1 MTHALDLEA
10 WEWMLSGSQMFRG
23 QVSTFSS
30 EAIAAPSG
38 LPGWS
43 RAHVIAHVAANAE
56 ALRRLTHWAS
66 SGEERL
72 MYASREARDAE
83 IESGSALP
91 SEELL
96 EWLYTSDR
104 QLIEEL
110 KALSPE
116 SWSALVVTAQ
126 GREVPALEILWMRS
140 RETWI
145 HGVDLAGSATFHEM
159 PVSFL
164 ERLVFEVCSKF
175 ANPDRPTVHVVAT
188 DLDKQWVISGGNEDV
203 EVRGSLPDLASWLTG
218 RGSDRIA
225 TPSGE
230 PVISLGPWL

>member
-1 MTHALDLEA
+1 MTRALDLEA
-10 WEWMLSGSQMFRG
+10 WEWMLSGSRMFRG
-23 QVSTFSS
+23 QLSTFNP
-30 EAIAAPSG
+30 EAIAAPSR

-91 SEELL
+91 IKELL
-96 EWLYTSDR
+96 EWLHTSDR

-110 KALSPE
+110 EALSPE
-116 SWSALVVTAQ
+116 SWSALVITAQ
-126 GREVPALEILWMRS
+126 GREIPALDILWMRS

-145 HGVDLAGSATFHEM
+145 HGVDLDGSATFNAM
-159 PVSFL
+159 PVAFL
-164 ERLVFEVCSKF
+164 KRLVFEACSKF
-175 ANPDRPTVHVVAT
+175 DNPNHPTVHVVAT
-188 DLDKQWVISGGNEDV
+188 DHIEQWAIRGGNEVV
-203 EVRGSLPDLASWLTG
+203 EVRGSLPDLATWLTG
-218 RGSDRIA
+218 RGSDRLA

-230 PVISLGPWL
+230 PVPSLGPWL

>member
-1 MTHALDLEA
+1 MTHAPDPEA

-23 QVSTFSS
+23 QLTTFSS
-30 EAIAAPSG
+30 EAIAEPSR

-43 RAHVIAHVAANAE
+43 RAHVIAHVAANAD

-72 MYASREARDAE
+72 MYASREARNAE

-91 SEELL
+91 AEELL
-96 EWLYTSDR
+96 EWLETSDR

-110 KALSPE
+110 KGLSPE

-145 HGVDLAGSATFHEM
+145 HGVDLDGSATFNTM
-159 PVSFL
+159 PVAFL

-175 ANPDRPTVHVVAT
+175 ANPDRPTVHAIAT
-188 DLDKQWVISGGNEDV
+188 DLDKQWVIRGGSKVV
-203 EVRGSLPDLASWLTG
+203 EARGTLPDLASWLTG
-218 RGSDRIA
+218 RGSDRVA
-225 TPSGE
+225 MPSGE

>member
-1 MTHALDLEA
+1 
-10 WEWMLSGSQMFRG
+10 
-23 QVSTFSS
+23 
-30 EAIAAPSG
+30 
-38 LPGWS
+38 
-43 RAHVIAHVAANAE
+43 
-56 ALRRLTHWAS
+56 
-66 SGEERL
+66 

-96 EWLYTSDR
+96 EWLQSSDR

-110 KALSPE
+110 KALSPD

-126 GREVPALEILWMRS
+126 GREVPAKEILWMRS

-145 HGVDLAGSATFHEM
+145 HTIDLDGSATFQMM
-159 PVSFL
+159 PVAFL
-164 ERLVFEVCSKF
+164 ERLVFDICTKF
-175 ANPDRPTVHVVAT
+175 SGSNNPTVHVVAT
-188 DLDKQWVISGGNEDV
+188 DLEKEWVIRGGV
-203 EVRGSLPDLASWLTG
+203 EVLEVGGSLPNIASWLSG
-218 RGSDRIA
+218 RGSDHVA